1 MGVEGQP
8 MKKPDF
14 LVVTVATIS
23 MVLLVAG
30 FLVGVL
36 GVFA

>member
-1 MGVEGQP
+1 

-14 LVVTVATIS
+14 LIVTVATIS
-23 MVLLVAG
+23 MVILAAG

-36 GVFA
+36 GLLA